1 MSKISVIN
9 RFWSLLAPDRKE
21 IRNVY
26 IFAIFSGLLALGFP
40 LGIQMIINFI
50 QLGQVST
57 SWFVL
62 VGLVVVAIGFSG
74 MLNIYQLRIT
84 ENLQQRIFT
93 RSAFEFSE
101 RIPKMKMEVLLKRYT
116 PEITNRFF
124 DTINIQKGLSKILI
138 DSTSAI
144 LQIFFGLLLLS
155 FYHSF
160 FIFLGL
166 FLIVILAFIIR
177 STAKKGFQTSMEE
190 STFKYKIANWL
201 DEITQARVSFKMA
214 GFSLFNL
221 NQTNTFVNNYLSAR
235 EKHFKVLV
243 QQYGFL
249 ILFKVIIA
257 LALLIVGGVLVL
269 NQQMNIGQFVAAEI
283 IILLVLNSVEKLILN
298 LEIFY
303 DVLTAIEK
311 IGQITDLPIEQMNG
325 VEFEKPNDGVQV
337 HVSNVSYQFAQFQF
351 PVLNEVSFEVN
362 RNERICFVSDSSL
375 SVNVLFSL
383 ISGIYDFQKGNISI
397 NDIPIS
403 NISKNSLREEIGT
416 FLIQDQF
423 VNSSIYDNVAFGRE
437 GIDLKQVAELAVK
450 LEFSEFVEQIN
461 DKFNAIINPERNVL
475 PSDIATRILLARAF
489 ITNPSLLLL
498 EDPTSGMNSEQ
509 SSFIAKTIRSIGKST
524 IIMSSFEDE
533 IHQISDRIIE
543 IKGGKIIFEGNYNEF
558 KKR

>member
-1 MSKISVIN
+1 
-9 RFWSLLAPDRKE
+9 
-21 IRNVY
+21 
-26 IFAIFSGLLALGFP
+26 
-40 LGIQMIINFI
+40 
-50 QLGQVST
+50 
-57 SWFVL
+57 
-62 VGLVVVAIGFSG
+62 
-74 MLNIYQLRIT
+74 
-84 ENLQQRIFT
+84 
-93 RSAFEFSE
+93 
-101 RIPKMKMEVLLKRYT
+101 
-116 PEITNRFF
+116 
-124 DTINIQKGLSKILI
+124 
-138 DSTSAI
+138 
-144 LQIFFGLLLLS
+144 
-155 FYHSF
+155 
-160 FIFLGL
+160 
-166 FLIVILAFIIR
+166 
-177 STAKKGFQTSMEE
+177 
-190 STFKYKIANWL
+190 
-201 DEITQARVSFKMA
+201 
-214 GFSLFNL
+214 
-221 NQTNTFVNNYLSAR
+221 
-235 EKHFKVLV
+235 KHFKVLV

-325 VEFEKPNDGVQV
+325 VEFEKPNDGVKV

-450 LEFSEFVEQIN
+450 LEFSEFVEQIT

>member
-325 VEFEKPNDGVQV
+325 VEYEKPNDGVKV

-509 SSFIAKTIRSIGKST
+509 SSFIAQTIRSIGKST

>member
-325 VEFEKPNDGVQV
+325 VEFEKPNDGVKV

-450 LEFSEFVEQIN
+450 LEFSEFVEQIT

-509 SSFIAKTIRSIGKST
+509 SSFIAQTIRSIGKST